1 MTGPQL
7 SGILAPQSPAPEA
20 AKGQDQV
27 ATEHG
32 TESQEILDTSL
43 ERQTVSESITSESIR
58 SAAVESGNPSVA
70 ESARAPPIPEL
81 SSPPKPDVEMKDAT
95 PPLSMAIQG
104 KRRLGSME
112 ARSREDTVDEEDDT
126 EDERPV
132 LPLSKNLPDPETNT
146 PISAELPN
154 LLTGTSVAGKSRE
167 SSLEP
172 KRKQQKTSHT
182 ITDDEVEAG
191 MRNGTAAADGN
202 AVNAVEDKNKPMRGG
217 APTRRY
223 LNELITP
230 ALLDGVKLVARE
242 QPENPLEVLGKY
254 LLARSKNVPTKSK
267 SSVKPK
273 PSK

>member
-7 SGILAPQSPAPEA
+7 SGILAPQSPAPE

-70 ESARAPPIPEL
+70 ESAPAPPIPEL

-104 KRRLGSME
+104 KR
-112 ARSREDTVDEEDDT
+112 REDTVDEEDDT

-154 LLTGTSVAGKSRE
+154 LLTGTSVVGKSRE

-191 MRNGTAAADGN
+191 MRNGTAAAGGN